1 MKFSIKDFFSK
12 CDQIR
17 RKLRI
22 WSHLLKKSL
31 MENFIFCAVIKAM
44 FEFIRKVFF
53 TAMTFFSFNVLN
65 VNSLKCI
72 SLKNQECKVR
82 PKIINNDLFYPFRIK
97 VNICSGNC
105 NSINYPYFKEC
116 VPDVIKNMN
125 LKVFNMIMWKNET
138 KSNKMT

>member
-1 MKFSIKDFFSK
+1 MKFSIKDFFSN

-31 MENFIFCAVIKAM
+31 MENFIFCAVIKVM

-53 TAMTFFSFNVLN
+53 TAITFFSFNVLN

-105 NSINYPYFKEC
+105 NSINYPYLKEC

-138 KSNKMT
+138 KQIK